1 MMMNDADTMTYLVN
15 LIKWVKK
22 NYEGET
28 LAEMIRAKVPN
39 KKTSLRAPDRF

>member
-1 MMMNDADTMTYLVN
+1 MMNDGDTMTYLVN

-28 LAEMIRAKVPN
+28 LAEMLKAKVP
-39 KKTSLRAPDRF
+39 KKKSSLRQPDRF